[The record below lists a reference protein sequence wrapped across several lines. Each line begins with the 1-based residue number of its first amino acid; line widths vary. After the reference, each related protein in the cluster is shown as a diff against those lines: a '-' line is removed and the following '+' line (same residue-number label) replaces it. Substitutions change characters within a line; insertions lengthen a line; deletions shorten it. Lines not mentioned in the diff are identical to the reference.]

1 MDGSELAVIPLKGR
15 IPHGA
20 SLSANVQPHSAG
32 GRPDLLSLCPVIA
45 PYSLVAGHYG
55 KQNVINLQFIVR

>member
-15 IPHGA
+15 NPHGA
-20 SLSANVQPHSAG
+20 LSANVQPHSAG
-32 GRPDLLSLCPVIA
+32 GRPDLLSFCPIIA